1 VKPVAAL
8 QTVLQIDLGDISIRE
23 VEARGS
29 MHVDE
34 HEHRSAS
41 LTIIRNGMIT
51 DRAGDA
57 VEMLRSGDVLFLP
70 AGTMHENTV
79 AEPGSH
85 GVVIELA
92 EGFASLFLPD
102 RRGSIRLSNLE
113 LRGTP
118 LELIA
123 QLSTADAV
131 APLLIRAL
139 ITEILARTVRAA
151 AGEPPP
157 AWLLRVIEEID
168 AHYAGGVSLA
178 QAASSAG
185 VSPVRTRH
193 ALRRW
198 YGRTFAE
205 MLRERR
211 ISAALALLESG
222 VSLGRIAIECGFYDQ
237 SHFTRAFEAVRGIS
251 PHKYRSCLR

>member
-1 VKPVAAL
+1 MTAL
-8 QTVLQIDLGDISIRE
+8 QTVQQIDLGDIRIRE
-23 VEARGS
+23 VLARGS
-29 MHVDE
+29 TYVRE
-34 HEHRSAS
+34 HAHPSAW
-41 LTIIRNGMIT
+41 LTIIRSGMIT
-51 DRAGDA
+51 DRAGDS
-57 VEMLRSGDVLFLP
+57 VEVLQSGDVLFRP
-70 AGTMHENTV
+70 AGAMHENTV
-79 AEPGSH
+79 AEHGSR
-85 GVVIELA
+85 GVVIELS
-92 EGFASLFLPD
+92 EGFVSLFLQS
-102 RRGSIRLSNLE
+102 RSLSIRLSNEE

-151 AGEPPP
+151 AGAPSEPPP

-178 QAASSAG
+178 QAAGSAG
-185 VSPVRTRH
+185 VSPVRARH

-251 PHKYRSCLR
+251 PHKYRSRLR